1 MTHQAFGLAVDVAEF
16 KASFS
21 DGGGVD
27 KRCDFCHVRQQ
38 KGVEPIRLRL
48 RRTEPNERV
57 ENAHIL
63 VKLLERGKED
73 VFFQVLVLGAELEEA
88 SLVVD
93 VVLAMSRSKAMGR
106 LGRIYEYD
114 K

>member
-1 MTHQAFGLAVDVAEF
+1 MTHQTFGLAVDVAEF

-21 DGGGVD
+21 NGRGVD

-38 KGVEPIRLRL
+38 KGVEPIRLHL
-48 RRTEPNERV
+48 RRTESNERV
-57 ENAHIL
+57 ESAHIL

-73 VFFQVLVLGAELEEA
+73 IFFQVLVLGAELEEA

-93 VVLAMSRSKAMGR
+93 IVLAMSRSKAMGR
-106 LGRIYEYD
+106 TGRIYEYD
-114 K
+114 M

>member
-16 KASFS
+16 KAGFADSRS
-21 DGGGVD
+21 VD
-27 KRCDFCHVRQQ
+27 KRCDFHHVCQQ
-38 KGVEPIRLRL
+38 NGVEPIRLHL
-48 RRTEPNERV
+48 RRTESKERV
-57 ENAHIL
+57 KSAHIF

-93 VVLAMSRSKAMGR
+93 IVLDVSRSKAMGR
-106 LGRIYEYD
+106 MGRIYEYNM
-114 K
+114 